1 MKNYTLLSVLENS
14 TEKFA
19 NNPALSWVDDEP
31 MTFSQA
37 NEKIQQLKVLL
48 NKQGIISE
56 DRVAILSENMPN
68 WAIAYFAVTSM
79 GAVAVPI
86 LPDFHPN
93 EIHHILRHSESKA
106 IFVSEKLYEKLEEEE
121 FEKLNSI
128 ILMDDFSLI
137 PPRTKRDALRDVVK
151 ERTKEFAKLKAAALK
166 MAGLRNDEIK
176 EDDLAAI
183 IYTSG
188 TTGKSKGV
196 MLTHKNI
203 VYDAYATTLIVKVA
217 HNDRLLSVLPLS
229 HTYECTLGL
238 VIPFMQG
245 SCVYY
250 MNKPPIARVLLPAM
264 QKIRPTMMLTV
275 PLIIEK
281 IYKLRILPQLTK
293 STLLKQLTKIEPVR
307 KKIIKLAGKKLLK
320 SFGGEL
326 HFFGIGGSAVS
337 PEVEKFMREAKF
349 PYAIGYGLTE
359 TSPLIAGTDPTKTRY
374 RSTGPALPG
383 VQVKIDKPDPKTGE
397 GEILVKGPSVMRGY
411 YNDDEQTKSVFT
423 EDGWFRTGDLGVL
436 DENDY
441 LYIKGRLKNMILGP
455 SGENIYPEQI
465 EYIINENDSVLE
477 SLVYQQENKLVAR
490 VFLNYEE
497 LDKEFS
503 AQKLTETQIHNEI
516 KTILEN
522 IRTDVNNRVSTFS
535 RISKIIEQTE
545 PFEKTP
551 TQKVKR
557 YLYA

>member
-196 MLTHKNI
+196 MLTHKNV

-217 HNDRLLSVLPLS
+217 PNDRLLSVLPLS

-307 KKIIKLAGKKLLK
+307 KKIIQLAGKKLLK

>member
-217 HNDRLLSVLPLS
+217 PNDRLLSVLPLS

-307 KKIIKLAGKKLLK
+307 KKIIQLAGKKLLK